1 MQRPWQ
7 SCSAHPAPLEFIEQ
21 VKSLHPDAGAITA
34 QLLWQRG
41 YRDLHRQVP
50 AFLNWRHYQPASPFE
65 FPEMQAALAR
75 LQKALNNQENI
86 AIWGDFDTDGVTA
99 TAVLWEGLK
108 PLLGAQLVDFYI
120 PNRQHDSH
128 GLSRHGL
135 EELQKKGV
143 SLIITCDT
151 GCTNGAEIALARQL
165 GMEVIVTDHHTLEPA
180 SLGAV
185 ALINPRQ
192 LPLEHPLRHL
202 SGVGVAYKFLEAV
215 YATWPEKTQGYALE
229 NLLDL
234 VAIGLIADLVELRDE
249 CRYLAQR
256 GLEQLGKRQTLR
268 PGIAVL
274 LQGASKGTARQR
286 QISFTVAPRL
296 NAVSRVEGDVRPL
309 ITLLTT
315 QDWRQARQLAQHI
328 EKVNAERQRRQ
339 KEIAQMA
346 HAKAAQLDLSASRVI
361 LLTDD
366 SWPLSLLGLVANE
379 IVKTY
384 GRPAILL
391 QTNPETGM
399 AAGSARSDGFV
410 DLYEALH
417 SQRHLFEGFGGHPY
431 AAGFRLKVAHIP
443 LLEAALNQF
452 LAQKEGTA
460 IATPKPLRID
470 LEVSLDQLNER
481 LLKELE
487 VLAPFDSTHHPLP
500 RLLVR
505 NVKLT
510 DLKDNQNRGNQ
521 NIRKYVS
528 MLLRDPQGK
537 SSFPA
542 KWWDHQVAD
551 CPKERC
557 DLVIELEQWQKSL
570 SAIIKEL
577 RPSATNV
584 IQSASFQSLMDYRDR
599 PHEASGKG
607 LRVETCPTSRESWR
621 QWIQR
626 AKREQQPLILA
637 YSLPPEQDALK
648 VWQAFLTLCQQASQ
662 QGTSLQREELR
673 EHLGIEMATL
683 NYALNVLE
691 TLGVQ
696 VMQSGEEFWC
706 EWPPEV
712 KSSPHT
718 AVALETFTAAI
729 AEENFRR
736 RYFAA
741 APLPALQETH

>member
-7 SCSAHPAPLEFIEQ
+7 LYPSDPAPLDFIEE
-21 VKSLHPDAGAITA
+21 VKRLHSDAGAITA

-41 YRDLHRQVP
+41 YRDLQQVLP
-50 AFLNWRHYQPASPFE
+50 FLDWRYYESASPNE
-65 FPEMQAALAR
+65 FPDMRVALER
-75 LQKALNNQENI
+75 LQQAFDQQEKV

-108 PLLGAQLVDFYI
+108 PVLGAQLVDFYI
-120 PNRQHDSH
+120 PNRQYDSH

-135 EELQKKGV
+135 EALQQKGV

-151 GCTNGAEIALARQL
+151 GCTNAAEIAFARTL
-165 GMEVIVTDHHTLEPA
+165 GIDVIVTDHHTLEQT

-185 ALINPRQ
+185 ALINPRR
-192 LPLEHPLRHL
+192 LPCEHPLHHL
-202 SGVGVAYKFLEAV
+202 SGVGLAYKFLEAV
-215 YATWPEKTQGYALE
+215 YAQWPEKTQGYALE

-234 VAIGLIADLVELRDE
+234 VAIGLIADLVELRGE

-256 GLEQLGKRQTLR
+256 GLEQLGNRQTLR
-268 PGIAVL
+268 PGIVAL
-274 LQGASKGTARQR
+274 LDSAARTMAQQR
-286 QISFTVAPRL
+286 EISFVLAPRL

-315 QDWRQARQLAQHI
+315 QDWSEARQLAQHI
-328 EKVNAERQRRQ
+328 KKVNEERQRRQ
-339 KEIAQMA
+339 KEVAKIA
-346 HAKAAQLDLSASRVI
+346 HGKVAQLDLSTSRVI

-379 IVKTY
+379 MVKTY

-399 AAGSARSDGFV
+399 AAGSARSDGSV
-410 DLYEALH
+410 NLYEALH
-417 SQRHLFEGFGGHPY
+417 SQRHLLEGLGGHPY
-431 AAGFRLKVAHIP
+431 AVGFRLKMEHIP
-443 LLEAALNQF
+443 LLEPALNQF
-452 LAQKEGTA
+452 LAQQEGTA
-460 IATPKPLRID
+460 SATSQPLGID
-470 LEVSLDQLNER
+470 LEVTLDQLNER

-487 VLAPFDSTHHPLP
+487 VLAPFDATHHPPP

-505 NVKLT
+505 NVELT
-510 DLKDNQNRGNQ
+510 QLTNNSLRGSKTS
-521 NIRKYVS
+521 RTYVS
-528 MLLRDPQGK
+528 MMLKDPQGQHT
-537 SSFPA
+537 FPA
-542 KWWDHQVAD
+542 KWWDHEVGD
-551 CPKERC
+551 CPKGRC
-557 DLVIELEQWQKSL
+557 DLVIELEQWQGFL
-570 SAIIKEL
+570 SAVIKEL

-584 IQSASFQSLMDYRDR
+584 IQAASFQFLMDYRDR
-599 PHEASGKG
+599 PHEASAKG

-637 YSLPPEQDALK
+637 YSPPPEQDALK
-648 VWQAFLTLCQQASQ
+648 VWQEFLRLCQQASQ
-662 QGTSLQREELR
+662 QGTGLQREGLR
-673 EHLGIEMATL
+673 EHLGIEAVTL

-691 TLGVQ
+691 TLGVKVIQ
-696 VMQSGEEFWC
+696 RGEEFCC
-706 EWPPEV
+706 EWPPQV
-712 KSSPHT
+712 KPSADT
-718 AVALETFTAAI
+718 AVALEIFTAAI

-741 APLPALQETH
+741 ATLPALQETH

>member
-7 SCSAHPAPLEFIEQ
+7 LYSSDPAPLDFIEE
-21 VKSLHPDAGAITA
+21 VKRLHPDAGAITA

-41 YRDLHRQVP
+41 YRDLDQQVRV
-50 AFLNWRHYQPASPFE
+50 FLDWRYYESASPLE
-65 FPEMQAALAR
+65 FPEMPAALGR
-75 LQKALNNQENI
+75 LQQALDQQEKV

-128 GLSRHGL
+128 GLSCHGL
-135 EELQKKGV
+135 KALQQKGV

-151 GCTNGAEIALARQL
+151 GCTNGAEIAFARKL
-165 GMEVIVTDHHTLEPA
+165 GMDVIVTDHHTLDPA
-180 SLGAV
+180 PLEAV

-192 LPLEHPLRHL
+192 LSWEHPLRHL

-215 YATWPEKTQGYALE
+215 YAKWPEKTQGYALE

-234 VAIGLIADLVELRDE
+234 VAIGLIADLVELKGE

-256 GLEQLGKRQTLR
+256 GLEYLGKRQTLR
-268 PGIAVL
+268 PGIAAL
-274 LQGASKGTARQR
+274 LKGSSNTTARQR
-286 QISFTVAPRL
+286 EISFTVAPRL
-296 NAVSRVEGDVRPL
+296 NAVSRVEGDVRSL

-315 QDWRQARQLAQHI
+315 QNCREAQQLAEHI
-328 EKVNAERQRRQ
+328 EQVNADRQRRQ
-339 KEIAQMA
+339 KEIAKMA

-366 SWPLSLLGLVANE
+366 TWPLSLLGLVAND

-417 SQRHLFEGFGGHPY
+417 SQRHLFEKFGGHPY
-431 AAGFRLKVAHIP
+431 AAGFRLKIDHIP
-443 LLEAALNQF
+443 LLAAALNQF
-452 LAQKEGTA
+452 LAQQEGTA
-460 IATPKPLRID
+460 SATPKPLMID
-470 LEVSLDQLNER
+470 LEVTLDQLKVD

-487 VLAPFDSTHHPLP
+487 VLAPFDSTHHPSP

-505 NVKLT
+505 NVEITQPKENNN
-510 DLKDNQNRGNQ
+510 KGNQ
-521 NIRKYVS
+521 NTRKYLS
-528 MLLRDPQGK
+528 MVLYDRQRQCT
-537 SSFPA
+537 FPA
-542 KWWDHQVAD
+542 KWWDHQISD
-551 CPKERC
+551 CPKGCC
-557 DLVIELEQWQKSL
+557 DLVIELEQWQSYL
-570 SAIIKEL
+570 SAVIREL

-584 IQSASFQSLMDYRDR
+584 IQAASFQSLMDYRDR
-599 PHEASGKG
+599 PYEASVKG

-621 QWIQR
+621 QWLQR
-626 AKREQQPLILA
+626 ANREQQPLILA
-637 YSLPPEQDALK
+637 YSPPQEQDALK
-648 VWQAFLTLCQQASQ
+648 VWQEFLMLCQQASQ
-662 QGTSLQREELR
+662 QGKHLQREELR
-673 EHLGIEMATL
+673 EHLGIEAATL

-691 TLGVQ
+691 TLGVK
-696 VMQSGEEFWC
+696 VLHTAEEFWC
-706 EWPPEV
+706 EWPPQV
-712 KSSPHT
+712 KSSLQT
-718 AVALETFTAAI
+718 AAALETFTAAI

-741 APLPALQETH
+741 ASLQALQETH

>member
-1 MQRPWQ
+1 MQCPWQ
-7 SCSAHPAPLEFIEQ
+7 LYPFNSVPLDFIEQ
-21 VKSLHPDAGAITA
+21 VKRLHPDAGAITA

-41 YRDLHRQVP
+41 YRDPLQQVP
-50 AFLNWRHYQPASPFE
+50 PFLDWRYYESASPLE
-65 FPEMQAALAR
+65 FPEMPAALGR
-75 LQKALNNQENI
+75 LQQAFDQQENV

-108 PLLGAQLVDFYI
+108 PVLGAQLVDFYI

-135 EELQKKGV
+135 ETLHQKGV

-151 GCTNGAEIALARQL
+151 GCTNVAEIAFARQL
-165 GMEVIVTDHHTLEPA
+165 GMDVIVTDHHTLEPTP
-180 SLGAV
+180 LGAV

-192 LPLEHPLRHL
+192 LPWEHPLSHL

-229 NLLDL
+229 TLLDL
-234 VAIGLIADLVELRDE
+234 VAIGLIADLVELRGE

-268 PGIAVL
+268 PGIAAL
-274 LQGASKGTARQR
+274 LKGASKDTARQR
-286 QISFTVAPRL
+286 EISFTVAPRL
-296 NAVSRVEGDVRPL
+296 NAVSRVEGDVRSL

-315 QDWRQARQLAQHI
+315 RDWRQARQLAQHI

-339 KEIAQMA
+339 KDVAQMA

-431 AAGFRLKVAHIP
+431 AAGFRLKIEHIP

-452 LAQKEGTA
+452 LAQQEGTA
-460 IATPKPLRID
+460 SATPKPLMID
-470 LEVSLDQLNER
+470 LEVTLDQLNEQFLR
-481 LLKELE
+481 ELE
-487 VLAPFDSTHHPLP
+487 VLAPFDSTHHPSP

-505 NVKLT
+505 NVELT
-510 DLKDNQNRGNQ
+510 HLKDNNNRQNQ
-521 NIRKYVS
+521 NTRRYVS
-528 MLLRDPQGK
+528 MVLHDGQHT
-537 SSFPA
+537 FPA
-542 KWWDHQVAD
+542 KWWDHQMGD
-551 CPKERC
+551 CPKGRC
-557 DLVIELEQWQKSL
+557 DLVIELEQWRASL
-570 SAIIKEL
+570 SAVIKEL
-577 RPSATNV
+577 RPSATHV
-584 IQSASFQSLMDYRDR
+584 IQVASFQSLMDYRDR
-599 PHEASGKG
+599 PHEASVKG
-607 LRVETCPTSRESWR
+607 LRVETCPISRESWR
-621 QWIQR
+621 QWLQR

-637 YSLPPEQDALK
+637 YSSPAEQDALK
-648 VWQAFLTLCQQASQ
+648 VWQEFLMLCQQASQ
-662 QGTSLQREELR
+662 QGTCLQREGLR
-673 EHLGIEMATL
+673 EHLGIEAATL

-691 TLGVQ
+691 TLGVK
-696 VMQSGEEFWC
+696 VIQSGEEFRC

-712 KSSPHT
+712 KSSPRT
-718 AVALETFTAAI
+718 VVALETFTAAI

-741 APLPALQETH
+741 APLQALQETH

>member
-7 SCSAHPAPLEFIEQ
+7 VYSADPAPLDFIEA
-21 VKSLHPDAGAITA
+21 VKKLHPDAGAITA

-41 YRDLHRQVP
+41 YRDPLRQVP
-50 AFLNWRHYQPASPFE
+50 PFLDWRYYESASPFA
-65 FPEMQAALAR
+65 FPEMPAALGR
-75 LQKALNNQENI
+75 LQRALDQQEKV
-86 AIWGDFDTDGVTA
+86 ALWGDFDTDGVTA
-99 TAVLWEGLK
+99 TTVLWEGLK

-120 PNRQHDSH
+120 PNRQHDAH
-128 GLSRHGL
+128 GLSCHGL
-135 EELQKKGV
+135 EGLQQKGV

-151 GCTNGAEIALARQL
+151 GCTNGTEIAFARQL
-165 GMEVIVTDHHTLEPA
+165 GMDVIVTDHHTLEPA
-180 SLGAV
+180 PLGAV

-192 LPLEHPLRHL
+192 LPWEHPLRHL

-234 VAIGLIADLVELRDE
+234 VAIGLIADLVELRGE

-256 GLEQLGKRQTLR
+256 GLEQLGQRQTLR
-268 PGIAVL
+268 PGIDAL
-274 LQGASKGTARQR
+274 LKEASKGTVQQR
-286 QISFTVAPRL
+286 EISFTVAPRL
-296 NAVSRVEGDVRPL
+296 NAVSHIQGDVRSL

-315 QDWRQARQLAQHI
+315 QDSRQAQQLAKHI

-339 KEIAQMA
+339 KEIAKMA
-346 HAKAAQLDLSASRVI
+346 HAKVAQLDLSASRVI

-417 SQRHLFEGFGGHPY
+417 SQRHLLEGFGGHPY

-460 IATPKPLRID
+460 SATPQPLRID
-470 LEVSLDQLNER
+470 LEVTLDQLNER

-487 VLAPFDSTHHPLP
+487 VLAPFDTTHHPQP

-505 NVKLT
+505 NVELT
-510 DLKDNQNRGNQ
+510 DLRDNNNRENQNT
-521 NIRKYVS
+521 RKYVS
-528 MLLRDPQGK
+528 MVLRDRQHT
-537 SSFPA
+537 FPA
-542 KWWDHQVAD
+542 KWWDHQVGD
-551 CPKERC
+551 CPKGRC

-570 SAIIKEL
+570 SAVIKEL

-584 IQSASFQSLMDYRDR
+584 IQAASFQSLMDYRDR
-599 PHEASGKG
+599 PHEASVKG

-637 YSLPPEQDALK
+637 YSPPPEQDALK
-648 VWQAFLTLCQQASQ
+648 VWQEFLTLCQQANQ
-662 QGTSLQREELR
+662 QGTCLQREELR
-673 EHLGIEMATL
+673 EHLGIEAVTL

-691 TLGVQ
+691 TLGVK
-696 VMQSGEEFWC
+696 VIQSGEEFKC

-718 AVALETFTAAI
+718 ALALETFTAAI

-741 APLPALQETH
+741 APLQALQETY

>member
-7 SCSAHPAPLEFIEQ
+7 LHPSDPAPLDFIEE
-21 VKSLHPDAGAITA
+21 VKRLHSDAGAITA

-41 YRDLHRQVP
+41 YRDLQQVP
-50 AFLNWRHYQPASPFE
+50 PFLDWRYYESASPNE
-65 FPEMQAALAR
+65 FPDMRVALER
-75 LQKALNNQENI
+75 LQQAFDQQEKV

-108 PLLGAQLVDFYI
+108 PVLGAQLVDFYI
-120 PNRQHDSH
+120 PNRQYDSH

-135 EELQKKGV
+135 EALQQKGV

-151 GCTNGAEIALARQL
+151 GCTNAAEIAFARTL
-165 GMEVIVTDHHTLEPA
+165 GIDVIVTDHHTLEQT

-185 ALINPRQ
+185 ALINPRR
-192 LPLEHPLRHL
+192 LPCEHPLHHL

-215 YATWPEKTQGYALE
+215 YARWPEKTQGHALE

-234 VAIGLIADLVELRDE
+234 VAIGLIADLVELKGE

-256 GLEQLGKRQTLR
+256 GLEQLAERQALR
-268 PGIAVL
+268 PGIAAL
-274 LQGASKGTARQR
+274 LKGASKGTAQQR
-286 QISFTVAPRL
+286 EISFILAPRL

-315 QDWRQARQLAQHI
+315 QDWSEAWQLAQHI
-328 EKVNAERQRRQ
+328 KKVNEERQRRQ
-339 KEIAQMA
+339 KEVAKIA
-346 HAKAAQLDLSASRVI
+346 HGKVAQLDLSTSRVI

-379 IVKTY
+379 MVKTY

-399 AAGSARSDGFV
+399 AAGSARSDGSV
-410 DLYEALH
+410 NLYEALH
-417 SQRHLFEGFGGHPY
+417 SQRHLLEGLGGHPY
-431 AAGFRLKVAHIP
+431 AVGFRLKMEHIP

-460 IATPKPLRID
+460 SATSQPLRID
-470 LEVSLDQLNER
+470 LEVTLDQLNER

-487 VLAPFDSTHHPLP
+487 VLAPFDATHHPPP

-505 NVKLT
+505 NVELT
-510 DLKDNQNRGNQ
+510 QPTNNSLKGSQTSR
-521 NIRKYVS
+521 IYVS
-528 MLLRDPQGK
+528 MMLKDPQRQHT
-537 SSFPA
+537 FPA
-542 KWWDHQVAD
+542 KWWDHEVGD
-551 CPKERC
+551 CPKGRC
-557 DLVIELEQWQKSL
+557 DLVIELEQWQGFL
-570 SAIIKEL
+570 SAVIKEL
-577 RPSATNV
+577 RPSAINV
-584 IQSASFQSLMDYRDR
+584 IQAASFQFLMDYRDR
-599 PHEASGKG
+599 PHEASAKG

-637 YSLPPEQDALK
+637 YSPPPEQDALK
-648 VWQAFLTLCQQASQ
+648 VWQEFLRLCQQASQ
-662 QGTSLQREELR
+662 QGTRLQREGLR
-673 EHLGIEMATL
+673 EHLGIEAVTL

-691 TLGVQ
+691 TLGVK
-696 VMQSGEEFWC
+696 VLATAAEFWC
-706 EWPPEV
+706 EWPPQV
-712 KSSPHT
+712 KPSADT
-718 AVALETFTAAI
+718 AVALEIFTAAI

-741 APLPALQETH
+741 ATLPALQETH

>member
-7 SCSAHPAPLEFIEQ
+7 SCSTHPAPPDFIEQ
-21 VKSLHPDAGAITA
+21 VKMLHPDAGAITA

-41 YRDLHRQVP
+41 YRDLNQQVP
-50 AFLNWRHYQPASPFE
+50 AFLDWRRYQPASPLE
-65 FPEMQAALAR
+65 FPEMPSALAR
-75 LQKALNNQENI
+75 LQQALDTQEKV

-108 PLLGAQLVDFYI
+108 PLLGCQLLDFYI
-120 PNRQHDSH
+120 PNRQQDSH

-135 EELQKKGV
+135 EHLHQRGV

-151 GCTNGAEIALARQL
+151 GCTNAAEIAFARQL
-165 GMEVIVTDHHTLEPA
+165 GMDVIVTDHHTLEPA
-180 SLGAV
+180 PLGAV

-192 LPLEHPLRHL
+192 LPWNHPLCHL

-215 YATWPEKTQGYALE
+215 YAQWPEKTQGYALE

-256 GLEQLGKRQTLR
+256 GLEQLGKSQTLR

-274 LQGASKGTARQR
+274 LKGASKGTARQR
-286 QISFTVAPRL
+286 EISFTVAPRL
-296 NAVSRVEGDVRPL
+296 NAVSRIQGDVRSL

-315 QDWRQARQLAQHI
+315 QDWRQARQLARHI

-339 KEIAQMA
+339 KEIAKMA
-346 HAKAAQLDLSASRVI
+346 HAKVAQLDLSATRVI

-391 QTNPETGM
+391 QTDPATGM

-417 SQRHLFEGFGGHPY
+417 SQQHLFQGFGGHPY
-431 AAGFRLKVAHIP
+431 AAGFRLKMEYIP

-460 IATPKPLRID
+460 IVTPKPLRID
-470 LEVSLDQLNER
+470 LEVTLDQLNER
-481 LLKELE
+481 LLRELE
-487 VLAPFDSTHHPLP
+487 VLAPFDSTYHPNP

-505 NVKLT
+505 NVELT
-510 DLKDNQNRGNQ
+510 DLRENNNRENQNT
-521 NIRKYVS
+521 RKYVS
-528 MLLRDPQGK
+528 MLLHDRQHT
-537 SSFPA
+537 FPA
-542 KWWDHQVAD
+542 KWWDHQIGD
-551 CPKERC
+551 CPKGRC
-557 DLVIELEQWQKSL
+557 DLVIELEQWQTCL
-570 SAIIKEL
+570 SAVIQEL

-584 IQSASFQSLMDYRDR
+584 IQAASFQSLVDYRDR
-599 PHEASGKG
+599 PHEASIKG
-607 LRVETCPTSRESWR
+607 LRIETCPTSRKSWR

-637 YSLPPEQDALK
+637 YSPPPEQDALK
-648 VWQAFLTLCQQASQ
+648 VWQEFLMLCQQASQ
-662 QGTSLQREELR
+662 KGTCLQREGLR
-673 EHLGIEMATL
+673 EHLGIETATL

-691 TLGVQ
+691 TLGVKVIQ
-696 VMQSGEEFWC
+696 RGEEFRC
-706 EWPPEV
+706 KWPPQLKPSANTV
-712 KSSPHT
+712 
-718 AVALETFTAAI
+718 AALEVFKSAI

-741 APLPALQETH
+741 APLQALQETD

>member
-7 SCSAHPAPLEFIEQ
+7 LYPFNSVPLDFIEQ
-21 VKSLHPDAGAITA
+21 VKRLHPDAGAITA

-41 YRDLHRQVP
+41 YRDPLQQVP
-50 AFLNWRHYQPASPFE
+50 PFLDWRYYESASPLE
-65 FPEMQAALAR
+65 FPEMPAALGR
-75 LQKALNNQENI
+75 LQQAFDQQENV

-108 PLLGAQLVDFYI
+108 PVLGAQLVDFYI

-135 EELQKKGV
+135 ETLHQKGV

-151 GCTNGAEIALARQL
+151 GCTNVAEIAFAREL
-165 GMEVIVTDHHTLEPA
+165 GMDVIVTDHHTLEPTP
-180 SLGAV
+180 LGAV

-192 LPLEHPLRHL
+192 LPWEHPLRHL

-229 NLLDL
+229 TLLDL
-234 VAIGLIADLVELRDE
+234 VAIGLIADLVELRGE

-268 PGIAVL
+268 PGIAAL
-274 LQGASKGTARQR
+274 LKGASKDTARQR
-286 QISFTVAPRL
+286 EISFTVAPRL
-296 NAVSRVEGDVRPL
+296 NAVSRVEGDVRSL

-315 QDWRQARQLAQHI
+315 RDWRQARQLAQHI

-339 KEIAQMA
+339 KDVAQMA

-431 AAGFRLKVAHIP
+431 AAGFRLKIEHIP

-452 LAQKEGTA
+452 LAQEEGTA
-460 IATPKPLRID
+460 SATPKPLRID
-470 LEVSLDQLNER
+470 LEVTLDQLNEQFLR
-481 LLKELE
+481 ELE
-487 VLAPFDSTHHPLP
+487 VLAPFDSTHHPSP

-505 NVKLT
+505 NVELT
-510 DLKDNQNRGNQ
+510 HLKDNNNRQNQ
-521 NIRKYVS
+521 NTRRYVS
-528 MLLRDPQGK
+528 MVLHDGQHT
-537 SSFPA
+537 FPA
-542 KWWDHQVAD
+542 KWWDHQMGD
-551 CPKERC
+551 CPKGRC
-557 DLVIELEQWQKSL
+557 DLVIELEQWRASL
-570 SAIIKEL
+570 SAVIQEL
-577 RPSATNV
+577 RLSATHV
-584 IQSASFQSLMDYRDR
+584 IQVASFQSLMDYRDR
-599 PHEASGKG
+599 PHEAGVKG
-607 LRVETCPTSRESWR
+607 LRVETCPISRESWR
-621 QWIQR
+621 QWLQR

-637 YSLPPEQDALK
+637 YSPPAEQDALK

-662 QGTSLQREELR
+662 QGTCLQREGLR
-673 EHLGIEMATL
+673 EHLGIEAATL

-691 TLGVQ
+691 TLGVK
-696 VMQSGEEFWC
+696 VIQSGEEFRC

-718 AVALETFTAAI
+718 VVALETFTAAI

-741 APLPALQETH
+741 APLQALQETH